1 MQFGI
6 RFVRSRNDIWTFCK
20 AKDLGLAE
28 DIGLNIIDEYIK
40 FRGVENE
47 PDKHTQIMYHL
58 DDTVEGLE
66 DTLRLQFG
74 IEMARKAGVFDTVS
88 QVLVD
93 VSKMPH
99 LSSAFSWKFTKS
111 NRIAYINIWCGG

>member
-1 MQFGI
+1 
-6 RFVRSRNDIWTFCK
+6 
-20 AKDLGLAE
+20 
-28 DIGLNIIDEYIK
+28 
-40 FRGVENE
+40 
-47 PDKHTQIMYHL
+47 MYHL
-58 DDTVEGLE
+58 DDTIEGLE

-111 NRIAYINIWCGG
+111 NRVAYKHMVRWVMDTDIAFNLWSCAGFPIVTPDRKVEM